1 MKMNLYYVVRAYR
14 GIPDSIGRSSD
25 CAYVSG
31 PYSSYAAALE
41 AKRDSNYFNTNALE
55 VVEQVIEVNE

>member
-1 MKMNLYYVVRAYR
+1 MKMNLYYVARPYR
-14 GIPDSIGRSSD
+14 GIPDSVGRSAD

-31 PYSSYAAALE
+31 PYSSYASALE

-55 VVEQVIEVNE
+55 VVEQIVEVS